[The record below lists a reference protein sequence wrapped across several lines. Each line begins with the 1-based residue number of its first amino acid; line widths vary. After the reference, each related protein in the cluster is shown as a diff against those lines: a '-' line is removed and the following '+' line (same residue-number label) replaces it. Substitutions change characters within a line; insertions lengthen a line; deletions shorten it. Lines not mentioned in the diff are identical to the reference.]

1 MSKTIEVVVSPRGET
16 TVRTQGFTGPTCLEA
31 ARRLE
36 LALGVI
42 TSERKTEEFYGTAKV
57 DQQLHQ

>member
-16 TVRTQGFTGPTCLEA
+16 TVRTQGFTGPACLEA
-31 ARRLE
+31 AQRLE